1 MVLGAFDI
9 DTTPPTDPT
18 NVASTSHTVGTPSND
33 NTIDIS
39 WTVGTDPAGSGV
51 NGYDTAFNNTSTATC
66 SQSKDLEE
74 GATGTTSDAL
84 ADGSWYFHVC
94 TVDNTGNWTS
104 TVVLGAF
111 DIDTTPPND
120 PTNVVS
126 NSHTV
131 GTPSNDNTIDIA
143 WEVGTDPGG
152 SGVDG
157 YDTAF
162 NNTSTPTCSQSKD
175 LEEGATGTT
184 SSALGDDSWYFHVC
198 TVDKAGNWTSTVVL
212 GGFVI
217 DTTPPVITLG
227 GSDPAFVLING
238 TYTDAGATAFDI
250 VAPNVTVVTGG
261 LPIDT
266 SVLGSNTFTYD
277 AADSANNQAIQV
289 TRTVIVELPEVAI
302 ARIIGTI
309 LGPRG
314 IQVALSAKL
323 DAALASLDKG
333 KKNNQKTATN
343 NMNAFINFVNA
354 QRGKWI
360 NNQDADDLIT
370 DAGAFINSI

>member
-1 MVLGAFDI
+1 M
-9 DTTPPTDPT
+9 
-18 NVASTSHTVGTPSND
+18 
-33 NTIDIS
+33 
-39 WTVGTDPAGSGV
+39 
-51 NGYDTAFNNTSTATC
+51 
-66 SQSKDLEE
+66 
-74 GATGTTSDAL
+74 
-84 ADGSWYFHVC
+84 
-94 TVDNTGNWTS
+94 
-104 TVVLGAF
+104 
-111 DIDTTPPND
+111 
-120 PTNVVS
+120 
-126 NSHTV
+126 
-131 GTPSNDNTIDIA
+131 
-143 WEVGTDPGG
+143 
-152 SGVDG
+152 
-157 YDTAF
+157 
-162 NNTSTPTCSQSKD
+162 
-175 LEEGATGTT
+175 
-184 SSALGDDSWYFHVC
+184 
-198 TVDKAGNWTSTVVL
+198 L

-250 VAPNVTVVTGG
+250 VDPNVTVVTGG

-266 SVLGSNTFTYD
+266 SVLGSNTVTYD

-309 LGPRG
+309 LGSRG

-323 DAALASLDKG
+323 DAALASLDKE